1 LNIQSFIFNWHNQFE
16 STLVIEKQL
25 NKILDQVN
33 VINSDE
39 NNSQSHWLN
48 VGENCY
54 FTDQLLKA
62 IELHDGSSFFFHVQ
76 GDTSYN
82 NWPQLVQDAT
92 YYINEYNAGI
102 YYPRVLNT
110 EWDDQQLSLIQ
121 EASSE
126 HKNIKL
132 ISCGDE
138 TVWLIRPEIINYFKE
153 NNLQNCFLHNK
164 YGWGWDVMFCAI
176 SYILKMPVIR
186 DYNHVIKHDMHTNY
200 DTTQAQFEYD
210 LTKDLLPPH
219 VAEFIEITS
228 DPSQNNKILNYLN
241 I

>member
-1 LNIQSFIFNWHNQFE
+1 MNIQSFIFNWRNQFA
-16 STLVIEKQL
+16 STLAIEKQL
-25 NKILDQVN
+25 SKILDHVN
-33 VINSDE
+33 VINSDD
-39 NNSQSHWLN
+39 NYSDSNWVN
-48 VGENCY
+48 IGEDSY
-54 FTDQLLKA
+54 FTTQLLKA
-62 IELHDGSSFFFHVQ
+62 IKLHDGKSIFFHAQ
-76 GDTSYN
+76 GDTSYT
-82 NWPQLVQDAT
+82 NWSQLVQDAT

-121 EASSE
+121 KACPE

-138 TVWLIRPEIINYFKE
+138 TVWFIRPEIINYFNK

-186 DYNHVIKHDMHTNY
+186 DYNHVINHDMHTNY
-200 DTTQAQFEYD
+200 NTKQAELEYD
-210 LTKDLLPPH
+210 LTKDLLTPDIAE
-219 VAEFIEITS
+219 VIEFIS
-228 DPSQNNKILNYLN
+228 DPLQNHKF
-241 I
+241 